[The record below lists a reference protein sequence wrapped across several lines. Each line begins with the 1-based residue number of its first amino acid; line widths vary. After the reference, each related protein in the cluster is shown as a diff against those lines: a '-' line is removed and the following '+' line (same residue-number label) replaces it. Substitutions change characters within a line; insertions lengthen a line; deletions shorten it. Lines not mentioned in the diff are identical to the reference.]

1 MYMSD
6 QPPQQLYPDLSGKT
20 ILIAEDLDMNY
31 LLLKTI
37 LKRTKARLIWAKD
50 GREAVE
56 LCTRDCSNNNL
67 VLMDLKMPV
76 MSGIEAAS
84 AITKFCPGLPIVA
97 QTAFGAIFSR
107 RDTLAAGCVA
117 YIEKPLT
124 SRKVLEVVIKYIN

>member
-6 QPPQQLYPDLSGKT
+6 QPIQHLYPDLSGKT

-31 LLLKTI
+31 LLLETI
-37 LKRTKARLIWAKD
+37 LKKTKARLVWAKD

-56 LCTRDCSNNNL
+56 LCTRDCSNINL

-76 MSGIEAAS
+76 MSGIEAAG
-84 AITKFCPGLPIVA
+84 AITRICPGLPIVA
-97 QTAFGAIFSR
+97 QTAFGAEFSR
-107 RDTLAAGCVA
+107 HDTLAAGCVD